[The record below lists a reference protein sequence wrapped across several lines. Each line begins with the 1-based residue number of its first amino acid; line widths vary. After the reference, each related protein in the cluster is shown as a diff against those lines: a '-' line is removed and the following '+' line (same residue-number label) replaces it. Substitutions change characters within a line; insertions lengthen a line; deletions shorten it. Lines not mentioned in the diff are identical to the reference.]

1 MLGWILVADVVVG
14 WVGRMV
20 ADVLI
25 EIYGK
30 IMLVILLDS
39 IFLCSSPPP
48 PSPSHTMNDTQEQ
61 TASAIFGSLGSKM

>member
-1 MLGWILVADVVVG
+1 MPSTGFRECGGVLGWILVADVVVG

-39 IFLCSSPPP
+39 IFCVPLLLPLLPP
-48 PSPSHTMNDTQEQ
+48 TQ
-61 TASAIFGSLGSKM
+61 